1 MFYVCSIYKLLYS
14 LVKGVAFFFENLSFK
29 LNFSKNFSK
38 ILKFKKLQNFFKV
51 WDTLENYSYGQL
63 WRLAMNIALRRASTQ
78 DVIIMFYLFQRFQ
91 PPAFWM
97 RRRRC
102 RSWMHMKIYDDAF

>member
-14 LVKGVAFFFENLSFK
+14 LIKGVAFFLKILASNNIFR
-29 LNFSKNFSK
+29 K
-38 ILKFKKLQNFFKV
+38 ILKFKKLLDFLKV